1 MRILYLD
8 CFSGISGDM
17 TVGALTD
24 LGITPST
31 FEWELSKL
39 DLGDCHLHFERQSR
53 GGISGIKFAVHAGAT
68 HNATHDK
75 DDLSQKEGHAPR
87 HTGEIDEI
95 HEHAHHEHEHP
106 HQIREHAHHEHEQ
119 VHYGYE
125 PTHHEHEVRHQEREI
140 CDPLADKPQPSRNFS
155 EIRELIDGSELSGFV
170 KKHATSIFHR
180 IARAESKIHGASVEE
195 VQFHEVGALDS
206 IVDVVLS
213 CVGIE
218 ALQAERIYF
227 SNLVDGKGSFR
238 SSHGVYPLPA
248 PAVLEILQDI
258 PIRQADIPFELIT
271 PTGAAIVAEFQYTV
285 GSFPE
290 MRPAKIG
297 YGLGTRDLAGR
308 PNVLRAVLGRLEETP
323 STERIVELQTNVDDL
338 SPEILGAVQDRLFQS
353 GALDVFF
360 TPIQM
365 KKSRPA
371 TMLSVLCDPSAF
383 EKIQEII
390 FAETSTF
397 GIRYREMNRKTL
409 DRERVEV
416 KTSAGQIQV
425 KIGRQA
431 GKILQVAPEFESC
444 QAAAQQSGWP
454 LKRIYELAI
463 EAFWSSSFA
472 PERNTS
478 AHLEKV
484 VELPR

>member
-17 TVGALTD
+17 AVGALTD
-24 LGITPST
+24 LGISPST
-31 FEWELSKL
+31 FEWELAKL
-39 DLGDCHLHFERQSR
+39 DLGDCHLHFERQTR
-53 GGISGIKFAVHAGAT
+53 GGISGVKFDIHAGAT
-68 HNATHDK
+68 HNASYDK
-75 DDLSQKEGHAPR
+75 DDLAQESDHVLK
-87 HTGEIDEI
+87 HTGEIEEIHEHTHHDHEHPHQI
-95 HEHAHHEHEHP
+95 HEHAHHEHEHF
-106 HQIREHAHHEHEQ
+106 HYDDEHTHHDHGIRHHEHGD
-119 VHYGYE
+119 VHPHGLQ
-125 PTHHEHEVRHQEREI
+125 HH
-140 CDPLADKPQPSRNFS
+140 PSRNFS
-155 EIRELIDGSELSGFV
+155 EIRKLIDGSELSSFV
-170 KKHATSIFHR
+170 KQHATSIFRR
-180 IARAESKIHGASVEE
+180 IANAESKIHGASVEE

-218 ALQAERIYF
+218 ALQVERIYF
-227 SNLVDGKGSFR
+227 SSLIDGKGSFR
-238 SSHGVYPLPA
+238 SSHGMYPLPA

-271 PTGAAIVAEFQYTV
+271 PTGAAIVAEFHDSV
-285 GSFPE
+285 GVLPE

-297 YGLGTRDLAGR
+297 YGLGTRELAGR
-308 PNVLRAVLGRLEETP
+308 PNVLRAVLGQLEEA
-323 STERIVELQTNVDDL
+323 SATEQIVELQTNLDDL
-338 SPEILGAVQDRLFQS
+338 SPEILGAVQDRLFQA

-371 TMLSVLCDPSAF
+371 TMLSVLCDPPAL

-409 DRERVEV
+409 DREWVEV

-425 KIGRQA
+425 KIGRHA
-431 GKILQVAPEFESC
+431 GRILQVAPEFESC
-444 QAAAQQSGWP
+444 RAAAQQSSLP
-454 LKRIYELAI
+454 LKRVYELAI
-463 EAFWSSSFA
+463 EAFWNSSFA
-472 PERNTS
+472 SGTNSSPG
-478 AHLEKV
+478 LEKV
-484 VELPR
+484 VELPH

>member
-24 LGITPST
+24 LGISPST
-31 FEWELSKL
+31 FEWELAKL
-39 DLGDCHLHFERQSR
+39 ELGDCHLHFERQTR
-53 GGISGIKFAVHAGAT
+53 GGISGVKFDVHAGAT
-68 HNATHDK
+68 HNASHDK
-75 DDLSQKEGHAPR
+75 DDLAQERDHVLK
-87 HTGEIDEI
+87 HTGEIEEIHEHAHHDHEHPHQI
-95 HEHAHHEHEHP
+95 HEHAHHEHEHL
-106 HQIREHAHHEHEQ
+106 HYDDEHTHHDHGIRHHEHGNF
-119 VHYGYE
+119 HPHG
-125 PTHHEHEVRHQEREI
+125 HQ
-140 CDPLADKPQPSRNFS
+140 PQSSRNFS
-155 EIRELIDGSELSGFV
+155 EIRKLIDGSELSSFV
-170 KKHATSIFHR
+170 KQHATAIFRR
-180 IARAESKIHGASVEE
+180 IAKAESKIHGASVEE

-218 ALQAERIYF
+218 ALQVERIYF
-227 SNLVDGKGSFR
+227 SNLIDGTGSFR

-271 PTGAAIVAEFQYTV
+271 PTGAAIVAEFRDSV
-285 GSFPE
+285 GIFPE

-297 YGLGTRDLAGR
+297 YGLGTRELAGR
-308 PNVLRAVLGRLEETP
+308 PNVLRAILGQLEEAP
-323 STERIVELQTNVDDL
+323 STERIVELQTNLDDL
-338 SPEILGAVQDRLFQS
+338 SPEILGAVQDSLLRA

-371 TMLSVLCDPSAF
+371 TMLSVLCDLPAF

-390 FAETSTF
+390 FSETSTF
-397 GIRYREMNRKTL
+397 GIRYQEMNRKTL
-409 DRERVEV
+409 DREWVEV

-444 QAAAQQSGWP
+444 RAAAQQSGLP
-454 LKRIYELAI
+454 LKRVYELAT

-472 PERNTS
+472 SGANSSPG
-478 AHLEKV
+478 LEKV
-484 VELPR
+484 VELPH

>member
-53 GGISGIKFAVHAGAT
+53 GGISGVKFDVHAGAT
-68 HNATHDK
+68 HNAAHDK
-75 DDLSQKEGHAPR
+75 DELAQERDHGLKQ
-87 HTGEIDEI
+87 TGEIEEIHEHTHHDHQHPHQI
-95 HEHAHHEHEHP
+95 HEHAHHEHEHL
-106 HQIREHAHHEHEQ
+106 HYDDEHIHHDHEICHHEH
-119 VHYGYE
+119 GDG
-125 PTHHEHEVRHQEREI
+125 HQ
-140 CDPLADKPQPSRNFS
+140 PHLSRNFS

-170 KKHATSIFHR
+170 KQHATSIFQR

-227 SNLVDGKGSFR
+227 SSLIDGKGSFR
-238 SSHGVYPLPA
+238 SSHGLYPLPA

-258 PIRQADIPFELIT
+258 PIRQVEIPFELIT
-271 PTGAAIVAEFQYTV
+271 PTGAAIVAEFHDSV
-285 GSFPE
+285 GVFPE
-290 MRPAKIG
+290 MRPTKIG
-297 YGLGTRDLAGR
+297 YGLGTRELGGR
-308 PNVLRAVLGRLEETP
+308 PNVLRAVLGQLAEER
-323 STERIVELQTNVDDL
+323 STERIVELQTNMDDL
-338 SPEILGAVQDRLFQS
+338 SPEILGAVQDRLFQA

-383 EKIQEII
+383 ETIQEII

-409 DRERVEV
+409 DREWVEV

-425 KIGRQA
+425 KIGRHA

-444 QAAAQQSGWP
+444 HAAAQQSSLP
-454 LKRIYELAI
+454 LKRVYELAI
-463 EAFWSSSFA
+463 EAFWSSSLA
-472 PERNTS
+472 SGANTS
-478 AHLEKV
+478 PHLEKV

>member
-17 TVGALTD
+17 TVGALAD

-39 DLGDCHLHFERQSR
+39 DLGDCHLHFERQIR
-53 GGISGIKFAVHAGAT
+53 AGISGVKFDVHSGAT
-68 HNATHDK
+68 HDA
-75 DDLSQKEGHAPR
+75 SQDPGHRAQETRHAPSLPGNNR
-87 HTGEIDEI
+87 DP
-95 HEHAHHEHEHP
+95 HEHQHHDHPDGEHQDHKHHDHGHHHHEH
-106 HQIREHAHHEHEQ
+106 HEHGERDQ
-119 VHYGYE
+119 PVHR
-125 PTHHEHEVRHQEREI
+125 PH
-140 CDPLADKPQPSRNFS
+140 PSRSFS
-155 EIRELIDGSELSGFV
+155 GIRALIEGSELSDFV
-170 KKHATSIFHR
+170 KQHATSIFFR
-180 IARAESKIHGASVEE
+180 IGKAESKIHGASIEE

-213 CVGIE
+213 CIGFE
-218 ALQAERIYF
+218 ALQVERIYF
-227 SNLVDGKGSFR
+227 SSLIEGQGTFR
-238 SSHGVYPLPA
+238 SSHGEYPLPG
-248 PAVLEILQDI
+248 PAALEILQGI

-271 PTGAAIVAEFQYTV
+271 PTGAAIVAEFHHAV
-285 GSFPE
+285 GVFPE

-297 YGLGTRDLAGR
+297 YGLGTRDLSGR
-308 PNVLRAVLGRLEETP
+308 PNVLRAVLGDLAETP
-323 STERIVELQTNVDDL
+323 ATERIVEIQTNIDDL
-338 SPEILGAVQDRLFQS
+338 SPEILGAVQERLFQA

-371 TMLSVLCDPSAF
+371 MMLSVLCQPSAV
-383 EKIQEII
+383 ETVQGII

-409 DRERVEV
+409 DRELVEV

-425 KIGRQA
+425 KIGRHA

-444 QAAAQQSGWP
+444 NEAAQRTRQP
-454 LKRIYELAI
+454 LKRIYELAV
-463 EAFWSSSFA
+463 EAFWNSS
-472 PERNTS
+472 PRPGRI
-478 AHLEKV
+478 L
-484 VELPR
+484 LPSSKK

>member
-39 DLGDCHLHFERQSR
+39 DLGDCHLHFERQAR
-53 GGISGIKFAVHAGAT
+53 GGISGVKFDVHTGAT
-68 HNATHDK
+68 HNAAHDR
-75 DDLSQKEGHAPR
+75 DDPAQDNDHLLKHA
-87 HTGEIDEI
+87 GEIEEI
-95 HEHAHHEHEHP
+95 HEHTHHDHEHPHQVHEHAHHEHEHFHYDEEHSHHDHEIRHP
-106 HQIREHAHHEHEQ
+106 H
-119 VHYGYE
+119 G
-125 PTHHEHEVRHQEREI
+125 HQ
-140 CDPLADKPQPSRNFS
+140 PQPSRNFS
-155 EIRELIDGSELSGFV
+155 EIRALIDGSELSRFV
-170 KKHATSIFHR
+170 KQHATSIFRR

-218 ALQAERIYF
+218 ALQVERIYF
-227 SNLVDGKGSFR
+227 SSLVDGKGSFR

-271 PTGAAIVAEFQYTV
+271 PTGAAIVAEFHHSV
-285 GSFPE
+285 GVFPE
-290 MRPAKIG
+290 MRPTKIG
-297 YGLGTRDLAGR
+297 YGLGTREMAGR
-308 PNVLRAVLGRLEETP
+308 PNVLRAVLGQLEEAS
-323 STERIVELQTNVDDL
+323 STERIVELETNMDDL
-338 SPEILGAVQDRLFQS
+338 SPEILGAVQDRLFQA

-383 EKIQEII
+383 DKIQDII

-409 DRERVEV
+409 DREWVEV
-416 KTSAGQIQV
+416 KTAAGQIQV
-425 KIGRQA
+425 KIGRLA

-444 QAAAQQSGWP
+444 HAAAQQSSLP
-454 LKRIYELAI
+454 LKRVYELAI
-463 EAFWSSSFA
+463 EAFWSFSFISGA
-472 PERNTS
+472 NTS
-478 AHLEKV
+478 PHPEKV
-484 VELPR
+484 VELPP